1 MIPASGLWVLLILG
15 LISVGLGLWGAY
27 GWRKP
32 WDVAGAL
39 LALLGLAGGIIAT
52 LLLNVPNFFR
62 SP

>member
-15 LISVGLGLWGAY
+15 LISVGLGFGGAY

-39 LALLGLAGGIIAT
+39 LALLGLSVALISV
-52 LLLNVPNFFR
+52 LLLHLPNFF
-62 SP
+62 